1 MAKTDS
7 IIEELTQKQA
17 LFVSEYIQNGGNA
30 TQAYKDAGYKFK
42 SDAVAASSSAALL
55 RIPKVA
61 RAIAERQKKLSDR
74 LELEEDFELKK
85 AIQVLEMCMEP
96 KRVYNMNGTPKED
109 ENGNGVFCFDSK
121 GANGALTIIGKIRG
135 KFVEKRQIDVNVTDR
150 SAWLNDVLKE
160 VKDE

>member
-7 IIEELTQKQA
+7 IIDGLTQKQA
-17 LFVSEYIQNGGNA
+17 LFVSEYLKNGGNA
-30 TQAYKDAGYKFK
+30 TQAYLKAGYKAK
-42 SDAVAASSSAALL
+42 DEKVAGTAGTRLL
-55 RIPKVA
+55 RNVRIS

-74 LELEEDFELKK
+74 LELEEDFEIRK

>member
-7 IIEELTQKQA
+7 IIDGLTQKQA
-17 LFVSEYIQNGGNA
+17 LFVSEYLKNGGNA
-30 TQAYKDAGYKFK
+30 TQAYLKAGYKAK
-42 SDAVAASSSAALL
+42 DEKVACTAGTRLL
-55 RIPKVA
+55 RNVRIS

-74 LELEEDFELKK
+74 LELEEDFEIKR
-85 AIQVLEMCMEP
+85 AIRILDMCMEP
-96 KRVYNMNGTPKED
+96 KRVYNMDGSPKED

-160 VKDE
+160 VKYE

>member
-1 MAKTDS
+1 MAKKNS
-7 IIEELTQKQA
+7 EGLTPEQA
-17 LFVSEYIQNGGNA
+17 IFVSVYIQTKGNA
-30 TQAYKDAGYKFK
+30 TQAYKAAGYKAK
-42 SDAVAASSSAALL
+42 SEAAIRTGASRLL
-55 RIPKVA
+55 TNANVS
-61 RAIAERQKKLSDR
+61 RAIDKRRQKLSDR
-74 LELEEDFELKK
+74 LELDEDFEIRK